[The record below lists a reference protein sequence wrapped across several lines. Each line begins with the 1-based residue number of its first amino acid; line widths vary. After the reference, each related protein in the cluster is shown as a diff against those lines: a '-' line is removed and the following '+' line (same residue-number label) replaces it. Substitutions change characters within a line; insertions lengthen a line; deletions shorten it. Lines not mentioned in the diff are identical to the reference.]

1 MSQFDIDSE
10 NIPDAIKK
18 ENATSISKIRSLFVD
33 PGFPATQSG
42 DAESAAPS
50 EKSRDSEV

>member
-1 MSQFDIDSE
+1 MSEFDLDSE

-33 PGFPATQSG
+33 PGFPSAHCE
-42 DAESAAPS
+42 DAESAAQS
-50 EKSRDSEV
+50 EKTKDSAV